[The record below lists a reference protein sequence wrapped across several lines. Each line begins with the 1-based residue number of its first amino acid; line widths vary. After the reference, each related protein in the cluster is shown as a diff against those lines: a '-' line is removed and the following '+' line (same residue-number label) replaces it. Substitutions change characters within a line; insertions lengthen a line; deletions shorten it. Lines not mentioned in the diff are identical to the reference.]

1 MAARDAKV
9 VSVNPFFLEK
19 ELLPKQ
25 TWPDGTPNIRAQ
37 LTSLWVL
44 GQPHSALGVP
54 PPPEPPRFGSLR
66 SPEPPCCGCGPP
78 VSCLR
83 CFGGGGVDETE
94 PGTPKA
100 AGKTTHDLRGFDD
113 VFGVDQSPD
122 EWTAAGEARAK
133 KKAAADTHGS
143 DDGDW
148 DSEVQCDACAP
159 FGGGGRRRRRRKKGG
174 GDREDD
180 AGSDGAR
187 RRRRRKGRACGALN
201 CADDWSSSD
210 GEGSLSGGRKKSRRR
225 RRGKGGEDR
234 GDDDFGFGGCFAF
247 VFGISEEERR
257 RRERRRMRDA
267 RIRERR
273 ERLHGDK
280 ADGGSD
286 AGVGVS
292 DDDHDDGYNS
302 AFDPY
307 AGKDLDRGKDFPDW
321 HLARAPLKGV
331 GFVSNREKVYAA
343 WKPRRP
349 IDVSFSRPSV
359 LLMSQMAFV
368 FSQPMWR
375 CLAAFQRVDP
385 ALCAEPEMPHVTGE
399 RSDVYERLKEEAR
412 VYRVSHQ
419 TQHACATWSEDML
432 GAFLGCVFATAA
444 WSCALRD
451 PRNKRRRR
459 RRKIETFL
467 FFGVLRG
474 WHDAARAHHARVE
487 SRRVNLELMA
497 FLAKQHRQKRWE
509 ASLNETWDDVKT
521 TDGVEGSTA
530 RAAAASKAAMAASN
544 ESNDGGGESVSFMQR
559 IVKIGTGA
567 MDAAGNALGAGDD
580 ATKGKDGDEG
590 EGDADDDVDAT
601 DGAVGEGAAGEKS
614 PAVKLLDDDGAGPSA
629 LSRTASIS
637 RASRDEREGE
647 GGNDGRSGGMFDFMG
662 AEWSAQ
668 SNPEN
673 ATDATS
679 LYDETVAR
687 ALRGAVRRHRN
698 KLKGRR
704 AFWPAIEELSLND
717 GVHAKAKPAA
727 APDETEDDR
736 DVPIGPVPINRI
748 SPHPMT
754 TA

>member
-1 MAARDAKV
+1 VAARDAKV

-19 ELLPKQ
+19 DLLPKQ

-66 SPEPPCCGCGPP
+66 SPAPPCCGCGPP

-94 PGTPKA
+94 PGTPKMDGGETA
-100 AGKTTHDLRGFDD
+100 FDLRGFDD

-133 KKAAADTHGS
+133 KKAAAGTRGS
-143 DDGDW
+143 DDDDW
-148 DSEVQCDACAP
+148 DSEVRCAACAP

-174 GDREDD
+174 GGDGDDDDRDD
-180 AGSDGAR
+180 DGGIDGAR
-187 RRRRRKGRACGALN
+187 RRRRRKGGACSALT

-210 GEGSLSGGRKKSRRR
+210 GEGSSSGGREKSRRR
-225 RRGKGGEDR
+225 RRGKGKEYR
-234 GDDDFGFGGCFAF
+234 DDDDDDGFGFGGCFAF
-247 VFGISEEERR
+247 VFGISKEERR
-257 RRERRRMRDA
+257 RRERRLMRDA

-273 ERLHGDK
+273 ERLRGPSE

-307 AGKDLDRGKDFPDW
+307 HVGKDLDRGSDFPDW
-321 HLARAPLKGV
+321 HLARAPLKGA
-331 GFVSNREKVYAA
+331 GFVSNRERVYAT

-349 IDVSFSRPSV
+349 IDVSFRRPSV

-375 CLAAFQRVDP
+375 CLAAFQRADP
-385 ALCAEPEMPHVTGE
+385 REPEMPHVTGE

-412 VYRVSHQ
+412 VYRVSHR
-419 TQHACATWSEDML
+419 THHAYAPWSEDVL
-432 GAFLGCVFATAA
+432 GAFLGCAFATAA

-467 FFGVLRG
+467 FLGVLRG
-474 WHDAARAHHARVE
+474 WHDAAHAHQAKVE

-509 ASLNETWDDVKT
+509 ASLNETWDDDT
-521 TDGVEGSTA
+521 TAEGVEGSTT
-530 RAAAASKAAMAASN
+530 RAAAASTRKAAMAASN
-544 ESNDGGGESVSFMQR
+544 ETNDGGGESASFMQR
-559 IVKIGTGA
+559 IVKIGTDA
-567 MDAAGNALGAGDD
+567 MDAA
-580 ATKGKDGDEG
+580 TKKRDGDEREDEIEG
-590 EGDADDDVDAT
+590 EGP
-601 DGAVGEGAAGEKS
+601 AGEEG
-614 PAVKLLDDDGAGPSA
+614 PAVKLRDDDGAGPPAVS
-629 LSRTASIS
+629 SRTASVS
-637 RASRDEREGE
+637 RASRDEQEGE
-647 GGNDGRSGGMFDFMG
+647 GVNDGRSGGMFMFDFIG

-668 SNPEN
+668 SNPDN
-673 ATDATS
+673 TTDATS

-717 GVHAKAKPAA
+717 GAYAKAKPAA

-736 DVPIGPVPINRI
+736 DVPIGPVPIASGMKLLRLR
-748 SPHPMT
+748 P
-754 TA
+754 